1 MSLKVNWLFKQR
13 FNKLDSAHYRDL
25 STLEIDQVIND
36 AQFLFLEKNVFAEL
50 QPQFDMISNLVVTQP
65 EQPALLPI
73 SETNDVYEFDLS
85 ELEYP
90 YYHYKRAYAK
100 TDCGLVKV
108 EIAGHN
114 KLSDILT
121 DEFQKPSKK
130 WRKLVGAFAKKS
142 IGTSQSLYI
151 YSEANFAIS
160 ELYLEYV
167 RKPKQYFS
175 GGYDSLEYLD
185 CKTINTNSNCSQFN
199 SRNSLSQ
206 NLEINPDYHT
216 LIVDIAVREAAR
228 ILKDIDSVNLNNEKI
243 NQIN

>member
-25 STLEIDQVIND
+25 TTLEIDQVIND
-36 AQFLFLEKNVFAEL
+36 AQFLFLERNVFAEL
-50 QPQFDMISNLVVTQP
+50 QPQFDMVSNLVVTQP

-73 SETNDVYEFDLS
+73 SESDNVYEFDLS
-85 ELEYP
+85 ELKYP

-108 EIAGHN
+108 EIVGHN

-142 IGTSQSLYI
+142 TSTTQSLYI
-151 YSEANFAIS
+151 YSEANFSIS
-160 ELYLEYV
+160 ELFLEYV

-175 GGYDSLEYLD
+175 GGYDTLEYLD
-185 CKTINTNSNCSQFN
+185 CKALNTNSTCSEFN

-206 NLEINPDYHT
+206 DLEINPDYHT

-228 ILKDIDSVNLNNEKI
+228 ILKDMDSVSLNQDKI